1 MARHDMNSRKA
12 SYNNGCEKAEGAHE
26 LGDRTE
32 KITEVTESAL
42 LSNTLQRDMRHER
55 YGLAVTTFT

>member
-32 KITEVTESAL
+32 KITDITE
-42 LSNTLQRDMRHER
+42 SNTLQRDMRHER